1 MKTLV
6 LLIGSILT
14 FIAPIKSLLLIVI
27 LIVLLDTSSAIYT
40 SIKLKGRKSYS
51 SGKLFNI
58 IPKIS
63 FYSFSILISYLL
75 DYFILGGSLFSI
87 PFLLS
92 KSACMVVLWI
102 EGTSINENFI
112 KLGYKSIDIVITD
125 MIKKIKKIKRDF
137 NEIRE

>member
-1 MKTLV
+1 MKTIG

-14 FIAPIKSLLLIVI
+14 FMAPIASLLIIVV
-27 LIVLLDTSSAIYT
+27 LIVLFDTVHAIYT

-58 IPKIS
+58 IPKIC
-63 FYSFSILISYLL
+63 FYSFSILITYLL
-75 DYFILGGSLFSI
+75 DYFIFGGSLFSI

-92 KSACMVVLWI
+92 KSVCMVALWI

-112 KLGYKSIDIVITD
+112 KLGYKSIDIVIMD
-125 MIKKIKKIKRDF
+125 MIKRIKRIKKDF
-137 NEIRE
+137 HEIRE

>member
-1 MKTLV
+1 MKTLG
-6 LLIGSILT
+6 LMIASILT
-14 FIAPIKSLLLIVI
+14 FMAPIASLLIIVV
-27 LIVLLDTSSAIYT
+27 LIVLLDTGSAIYT
-40 SIKLKGRKSYS
+40 SIKLKGRESFS

-92 KSACMVVLWI
+92 KSA
-102 EGTSINENFI
+102 
-112 KLGYKSIDIVITD
+112 
-125 MIKKIKKIKRDF
+125 
-137 NEIRE
+137 